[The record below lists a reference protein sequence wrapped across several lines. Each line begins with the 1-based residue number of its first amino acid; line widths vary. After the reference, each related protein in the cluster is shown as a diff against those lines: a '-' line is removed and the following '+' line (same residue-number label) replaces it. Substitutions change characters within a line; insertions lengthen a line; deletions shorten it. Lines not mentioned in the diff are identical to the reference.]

1 MNTIKSISA
10 FVLFL
15 ALTALSTSCSDD
27 TDSVIPEPDFSVVE
41 DEFVINAAFED
52 LDFLLLDVIQSSGLG
67 LRTTRTA
74 DLCSEANVTHNT
86 ASKTIVVDF
95 GASGCTS
102 PNGVLRKGKITLV
115 YTSNNFLFPGA
126 SIATTFEG
134 YEVEGIRIDGTRTL
148 TNAGIDLIN
157 TRVTLA
163 VKVTNGRITWP
174 DNSFVTYSSDQ
185 TRTVSL
191 GSGGYEASV
200 NGTASGTSRKN
211 RAYTA
216 TVSKP
221 LIIKE
226 SCVNEGN
233 YFPSSGEIAFSYE
246 NIIMS
251 VDYGLGECDRVVVI
265 TYPGGVKELTLD

>member
-41 DEFVINAAFED
+41 DEFIINAAFED

-67 LRTTRTA
+67 LRITRTA
-74 DLCSEANVTHNT
+74 DLCTEANVTHNT
-86 ASKTIVVDF
+86 ANKTIVVDF
-95 GASGCTS
+95 GPNGCTS
-102 PNGVLRKGKITLV
+102 PNGVLRKGKITMV
-115 YTSNNFLFPGA
+115 YTGSNFLFPGT
-126 SIATTFEG
+126 SISTTFDG
-134 YEVEGIRIDGTRTL
+134 YEVDGYRIDGIRTL

-157 TRVTLA
+157 TRVTIA
-163 VKVTNGRITWP
+163 VKITNGRVTWP

-200 NGTASGTSRKN
+200 IGTASGTSRKD

-216 TVSKP
+216 TISKP
-221 LIIKE
+221 LIIRE
-226 SCVNEGN
+226 SCVTEGN
-233 YFPSSGEIAFSYE
+233 YLPSSGEIVFSYQ
-246 NIIMS
+246 NIAMS
-251 VDYGLGECDRVVVI
+251 VDYGLGECDRKAVI
-265 TYPGGVKELTLD
+265 TFPGGVKEVILD